1 MHQASAA
8 LGLDPAGFDLNLTAE
23 DLAFVAE
30 VAYREAGIVI
40 RPHKQAMARGRLARR
55 ARSLGVHS
63 IADYCDLL
71 RGPQAKSEI
80 PFLINAL
87 TTNHTSFFRERHHFD
102 HLRTEVLPPLLDS
115 GARRIRIWSSASST
129 GEEPYCIAAIVNHAV
144 PNRPGLDLKIL
155 ATDLD
160 TDVLARAE
168 AGRYPQDS
176 LQRMPADLGPLLR
189 AETGAGELRMPQQLK
204 RWLTF
209 RQLNLI
215 EPWPFS
221 GQFDV
226 IFCRNVLIYFDAP
239 TKADV
244 VDRMTEVLKPGGW
257 LYLGHSES
265 LSQPHPAL
273 ELAGRTT
280 YRRRG

>member
-1 MHQASAA
+1 MQRGAAA
-8 LGLDPAGFDLNLTAE
+8 LSLDPAGFDLNLTAE

-30 VAYREAGIVI
+30 VVYREAGIVI
-40 RPHKQAMARGRLARR
+40 RPHKQAMARGRLSRR
-55 ARSLGVHS
+55 ARSLGMQS
-63 IADYCDLL
+63 IAEYCSLL
-71 RGPQAKSEI
+71 RGPNAKSEI

-87 TTNHTSFFRERHHFD
+87 TTNHTSFYRERHHFD
-102 HLRTEVLPPLLDS
+102 HLRTEVLPPLLEGGS
-115 GARRIRIWSSASST
+115 RRIRLWSSASST
-129 GEEPYCIAAIVNHAV
+129 GEEPYSIAGVVNSV
-144 PNRPGLDLKIL
+144 VGNRPGLDLKIL

-160 TDVLARAE
+160 TDVLSRAE
-168 AGRYPQDS
+168 AGRYS
-176 LQRMPADLGPLLR
+176 SETLQRVPADLAPLLK
-189 AETGAGELRMPQQLK
+189 AEVNGPEVRMPQQLK

-244 VDRMTEVLKPGGW
+244 IDRMTQVLKPGGW

-273 ELAGRTT
+273 ELTGRTT